1 MKADAARTAA
11 EQTPAMRQY
20 FAAKEAHPDCLMFCR
35 IGDFYELFY
44 EDAIIVSRELQLT
57 LTARDRE
64 KKQPMCGVPYHAVD
78 QYIQRLLRKG
88 YRIALCDQM
97 EDPKLT
103 KKLVRREVT
112 RVLTPGTAVDAGLGA
127 EQSNWLASVCM
138 AGSGAAAFAGLA
150 LMDLSTGEFRATEF
164 AGATAWVQLLDEVGR
179 VRPVELLLAEG
190 ELATLEGGNQPM
202 LHGTAAKDGAPEPA
216 GGDGALDGVRTK
228 TGMEDWVFTAEYAV
242 PLLRR
247 HFGVHSLDGMGLAGH
262 EAAAT
267 AAGALVHYL
276 QKTKQGGLEHI
287 DTIRFYE
294 RAGCLVLDA
303 VSVRNL
309 ELVEPLFAGESPQTT
324 LFHTLDAC
332 CTPMGKRLLR
342 ATLLRPANDLAEI
355 EARLEAVGEAVD
367 HLPRR
372 EGLRREMSGV
382 LDMERLLGR
391 VALDSAGP
399 REVLALAA
407 TLACLPGVREA
418 AAAFKAPRWQELVGT
433 STSSTGISTGFAK
446 DCTRFST
453 GISEADERI
462 STGFDALEDLHGRIA
477 ATIVDE
483 PPVSLSDGGVI
494 RTGVDA
500 ELDELRELGRSGRQA
515 LAAIEERERQR
526 TGIGSLKVRF
536 NSIFGYYLEVTKAN
550 SKSVPD
556 DYERKQTLVN
566 AERFTTP
573 ELKEYET
580 KILTA
585 QERSGEIE
593 RRIFADLRRRLLD
606 GAGRMRVTARRVA
619 EIDMLACFAH
629 LAALRGWVRPEVEVS
644 GLLEFVAGRH
654 PVVERRMEESGGGRF
669 VPNSISLEAW
679 LGDGPEEERTGPS
692 IALIT
697 GPNMGGK
704 STYLRQAALLVV
716 MAQCGCFVPAERMRL
731 GLVDRIYTR
740 IGASDNVARGRSTF
754 MVEMTETAAILNTAT
769 ARSLV
774 LLDEMGRGT
783 ATYDGLSL
791 AWAAVEHLHEKIGAR
806 TLFATHYH
814 ELTLLQ
820 ERLERLKNLRVTAKE
835 TAGGIVFLH
844 TVEAGAASKSY
855 GIEVARLAGLPG
867 NVIARAREVLKLHE
881 RAETQ
886 QVARALEAADAGSVQ
901 PMQMTMFTP
910 LSQKI
915 VDRLAAVDL
924 DGLTPREALNLL
936 AELQRELGAVIMAKS
951 MVVAG
956 VMSGTSADGVDVA
969 LCRIGPGAGGGNP
982 PRVKLI
988 GYLGTA
994 YPKAVRAAVLRV
1006 MEGEALPAAELSRL
1020 NWRLGGIY
1028 ADCVDRA
1035 ATKFGA
1041 KVDLVGCHGQTVHH
1055 EAGERDTSV
1064 RECVQRGRWER
1075 PR

>member
-1 MKADAARTAA
+1 MAKEMSDDAAM
-11 EQTPAMRQY
+11 QTPVMRQY
-20 FAAKEAHPDCLMFCR
+20 FAAKEAHPDCLMMCR

-44 EDAIIVSRELQLT
+44 EDAIVASRELQLT

-64 KKQPMCGVPYHAVD
+64 KKQPMCGVPYHAAE

-88 YRIALCDQM
+88 YRVALCDQM

-103 KKLVRREVT
+103 KKIVRREVT
-112 RVLTPGTAVDAGLGA
+112 RVLTPGTAVDASLGA
-127 EQSNWLASVCM
+127 EQSNWLASV
-138 AGSGAAAFAGLA
+138 AASGAGAQARVGLA
-150 LMDLSTGEFRATEF
+150 LLDLSTGEFRATEF
-164 AGATAWVQLLDEVGR
+164 AGATAWAQLSDELGQA
-179 VRPVELLLAEG
+179 RPAELLVAEG
-190 ELATLEGGNQPM
+190 ERVGGASSGLLPTLRDE
-202 LHGTAAKDGAPEPA
+202 TAKDGAPGS
-216 GGDGALDGVRTK
+216 GGETVKDGAPDSVPGSLLDTAFEGVRTR
-228 TGMEDWVFTAEYAV
+228 TELEDWVYTAEYAV
-242 PLLRR
+242 PLLRKQL
-247 HFGVHSLDGMGLAGH
+247 GVLSLEGMGLGGH
-262 EAAAT
+262 ETAAL

-276 QKTKQGGLEHI
+276 QKTMQGGLEHI
-287 DTIRFYE
+287 DAIRFYAHDE
-294 RAGCLVLDA
+294 GLTLDA

-309 ELVEPLFAGESPQTT
+309 ELVEPLFSGESVQTT

-332 CTPMGKRLLR
+332 ATPMGKRLLR
-342 ATLLRPANDLAEI
+342 ATLLRPAAELGEI
-355 EARLEAVGEAVD
+355 EERLDAVGEAVGD
-367 HLPRR
+367 LRGR
-372 EGLRREMSGV
+372 EGVRRAMNGL

-399 REVLALAA
+399 REVMALAG
-407 TLACLPGVREA
+407 TLGCLPGLREA
-418 AAAFKAPRWQELVGT
+418 VGKFKAKRWRELGGGGDPSHVSESRHGAPGKLSSGI
-433 STSSTGISTGFAK
+433 STEKSTGI
-446 DCTRFST
+446 C
-453 GISEADERI
+453 
-462 STGFDALEDLHGRIA
+462 TGFDAMEDLHERIVR
-477 ATIVDE
+477 TIVEE
-483 PPVSLSDGGVI
+483 PPVSFAEGGVI
-494 RTGVDA
+494 RAGVDA

-536 NSIFGYYLEVTKAN
+536 NSVFGYYLEVTKAN
-550 SKSVPD
+550 SRSVPE

-593 RRIFADLRRRLLD
+593 RRIFAELRRQLLD
-606 GAGRMRVTARRVA
+606 AAGRMRETARRVA

-629 LAALRGWVRPEVEVS
+629 LAALRGWVRPEVEES
-644 GLLEFVAGRH
+644 GVLEFVAGRH

-669 VPNSISLEAW
+669 VPNSISLEGWMGGSTSQVSESRPGA
-679 LGDGPEEERTGPS
+679 PAS

-716 MAQCGCFVPAERMRL
+716 MAQSGCFVPAERMRL

-769 ARSLV
+769 AKSLV

-791 AWAAVEHLHEKIGAR
+791 AWATVEHLHEKIGAR

-814 ELTLLQ
+814 ELTLLE
-820 ERLERLKNLRVTAKE
+820 ERLARLKNLRVTAKE

-867 NVIARAREVLKLHE
+867 AVIARAREVLKLHE

-886 QVARALEAADAGSVQ
+886 QVGAALARGAGELAAPAL
-901 PMQMTMFTP
+901 QMTMFTP

-915 VDRLAAVDL
+915 VDRLAEVDL

-936 AELQRELGAVIMAKS
+936 AELQRELGAGS
-951 MVVAG
+951 
-956 VMSGTSADGVDVA
+956 
-969 LCRIGPGAGGGNP
+969 
-982 PRVKLI
+982 
-988 GYLGTA
+988 
-994 YPKAVRAAVLRV
+994 
-1006 MEGEALPAAELSRL
+1006 
-1020 NWRLGGIY
+1020 
-1028 ADCVDRA
+1028 
-1035 ATKFGA
+1035 
-1041 KVDLVGCHGQTVHH
+1041 
-1055 EAGERDTSV
+1055 
-1064 RECVQRGRWER
+1064 
-1075 PR
+1075 

>member
-1 MKADAARTAA
+1 MAKEMSDDAAM
-11 EQTPAMRQY
+11 QTPVMRQY

-44 EDAIIVSRELQLT
+44 EDAMVASRELQLT

-64 KKQPMCGVPYHAVD
+64 KKQPMCGVPYHAAE

-88 YRIALCDQM
+88 YRVALCDQM

-103 KKLVRREVT
+103 KKIVRREVT
-112 RVLTPGTAVDAGLGA
+112 RVLTPGTVVDAALGA
-127 EQSNWLASVCM
+127 EQSNWLASV
-138 AGSGAAAFAGLA
+138 AASGAGAQACVGLA
-150 LMDLSTGEFRATEF
+150 LLDLSTGEFRATEF
-164 AGATAWVQLLDEVGR
+164 AGATAWAQLADELGQARPAELLVAEGMGVGR
-179 VRPVELLLAEG
+179 TSSGLLPTLREG
-190 ELATLEGGNQPM
+190 
-202 LHGTAAKDGAPEPA
+202 AAKDGAPESVPDSL
-216 GGDGALDGVRTK
+216 GGSAFEGVRTR

-242 PLLRR
+242 PLLRKQL
-247 HFGVHSLDGMGLAGH
+247 GVLSLEGMGRGGH
-262 EAAAT
+262 ETAAV

-276 QKTKQGGLEHI
+276 QKTMQGGLEHI
-287 DTIRFYE
+287 DAIRFYAHDE
-294 RAGCLVLDA
+294 GLTLDA

-309 ELVEPLFAGESPQTT
+309 ELVEPLFSGESVQTT

-332 CTPMGKRLLR
+332 ATPMGKRLLR
-342 ATLLRPANDLAEI
+342 ATLLRPAAELGEI
-355 EARLEAVGEAVD
+355 EARLDAVGEAAGD
-367 HLPRR
+367 LRGR
-372 EGLRREMSGV
+372 EGVRRAMNGL

-399 REVLALAA
+399 REVMALAG
-407 TLACLPGVREA
+407 TLGCLPGLREA
-418 AAAFKAPRWQELVGT
+418 VGKFKARRWKELGGNPTHGDLTPSSKDRSSGT
-433 STSSTGISTGFAK
+433 PDETAMNGAPSSEVDQSSTEISTGK
-446 DCTRFST
+446 ST
-453 GISEADERI
+453 GGC
-462 STGFDALEDLHGRIA
+462 TGFDAMGDLHERIVK
-477 ATIVDE
+477 TIVEE
-483 PPVSLSDGGVI
+483 PPVSFAEGGVI
-494 RTGVDA
+494 RAGVDA

-536 NSIFGYYLEVTKAN
+536 NSVFGYYLEVTKAN
-550 SKSVPD
+550 SRSVPE

-593 RRIFADLRRRLLD
+593 RRIFAELRRQLLD
-606 GAGRMRVTARRVA
+606 AAGRMRETARRVA
-619 EIDMLACFAH
+619 EIDLLACFAA
-629 LAALRGWVRPEVEVS
+629 LAALRGWVRPQVEES
-644 GLLEFVAGRH
+644 GVLEFVAGRH

-669 VPNSISLEAW
+669 VPNSISLEGWMGGSAGKPTH
-679 LGDGPEEERTGPS
+679 GDTTAMNGAPSAMDGAPGSVADSGVPGAS

-716 MAQCGCFVPAERMRL
+716 MAQSGCFVPAERMRL

-769 ARSLV
+769 AKSLV

-791 AWAAVEHLHEKIGAR
+791 AWATVEHLHEKIGAR

-814 ELTLLQ
+814 ELTLLE
-820 ERLERLKNLRVTAKE
+820 ERLARLKNLRVTAKE

-844 TVEAGAASKSY
+844 TVETGAASKSY

-867 NVIARAREVLKLHE
+867 AVIARAREVLKLHE

-886 QVARALEAADAGSVQ
+886 QVGAALARGAGELAAPA
-901 PMQMTMFTP
+901 MQMTMFTP

-915 VDRLAAVDL
+915 VDRLAEVDL

-936 AELQRELGAVIMAKS
+936 AELQRELGV
-951 MVVAG
+951 
-956 VMSGTSADGVDVA
+956 
-969 LCRIGPGAGGGNP
+969 GA
-982 PRVKLI
+982 
-988 GYLGTA
+988 
-994 YPKAVRAAVLRV
+994 
-1006 MEGEALPAAELSRL
+1006 
-1020 NWRLGGIY
+1020 
-1028 ADCVDRA
+1028 
-1035 ATKFGA
+1035 
-1041 KVDLVGCHGQTVHH
+1041 
-1055 EAGERDTSV
+1055 
-1064 RECVQRGRWER
+1064 
-1075 PR
+1075 